1 MLTEL
6 IIDKYSVK
14 TTGADGGH
22 IYVSTEIEYKGKL
35 RKLTVLF
42 IENPDEMELKK
53 GSELKIKGELKN
65 EGEKY
70 DLIMNNATLEK

>member
-14 TTGADGGH
+14 TTGVDGGH

-53 GSELKIKGELKN
+53 GSELKIKGELKD